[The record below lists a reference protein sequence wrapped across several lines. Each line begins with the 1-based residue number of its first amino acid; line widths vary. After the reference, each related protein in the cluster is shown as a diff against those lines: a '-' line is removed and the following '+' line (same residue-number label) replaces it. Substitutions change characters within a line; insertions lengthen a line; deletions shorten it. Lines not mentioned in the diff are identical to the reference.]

1 MLYLFLPF
9 VLLPK
14 FLFSALML
22 LNGVQEVIWPGKS
35 VPVIVRG
42 SLFSETQPRLKY
54 PQRKPLKQKQKVYL
68 ILAFSASDVSVNW
81 N

>member
-22 LNGVQEVIWPGKS
+22 LNGVQEVIWPVKS
-35 VPVIVRG
+35 VPVIVSG
-42 SLFSETQPRLKY
+42 SLFSETQPSMEY
-54 PQRKPLKQKQKVYL
+54 PQRKPLKQKQNVYL
-68 ILAFSASDVSVNW
+68 ILAFSASDISVNW